1 MGTRNLS
8 CVFASA
14 KSFPILSVGLLAAAL
29 CVAADVSTPYP
40 PGSAAESSA
49 DSIKETARP
58 IVESSNREF
67 RVTSEHRDNSPAHQR
82 GAIDYRSNDVPSE
95 QRHTEAAAVSR
106 ALGPNHT
113 VVVEDVHLPAPGAQG
128 PSAQTNTAFRNGVQG
143 NERLG
148 QDKATATHTHVQPEV
163 LQRSEPT
170 REPKDHRDVSP
181 RDNASH
187 DRPGEYRGHDLD
199 TLDRLSRT
207 G

>member
-1 MGTRNLS
+1 MI
-8 CVFASA
+8 A
-14 KSFPILSVGLLAAAL
+14 KSLPALTAGLLAAGL
-29 CVAADVSTPYP
+29 CFAADGPNPYP
-40 PGSAAESSA
+40 PGSAAKASA
-49 DSIKETARP
+49 DSIKQSAQP
-58 IVESSNREF
+58 IVESSNRAF
-67 RVTSEHRDNSPAHQR
+67 RVTSEQRDDSPAHQR
-82 GAIDYRSNDVPSE
+82 GAIDYRSKDIPSE

-106 ALGPNHT
+106 ALGPDHT
-113 VVVEDVHLPAPGAQG
+113 VVVEEVHRPAPGAQG

-143 NERLG
+143 NERVG

-163 LQRSEPT
+163 RQRSEPT
-170 REPKDHRDVSP
+170 RDPKDHRDVSP